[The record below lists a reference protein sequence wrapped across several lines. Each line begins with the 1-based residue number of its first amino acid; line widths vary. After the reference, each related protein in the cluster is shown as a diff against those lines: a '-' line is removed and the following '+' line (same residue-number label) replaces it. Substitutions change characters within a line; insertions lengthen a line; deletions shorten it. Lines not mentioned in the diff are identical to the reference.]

1 VNATKKIEKYV
12 QMALE
17 MGAEDALNIST
28 EDLVFDPRTLLKCM
42 YGCDDWGRNWTCP
55 SAPNALKPW
64 EAEKL
69 LKRYKH
75 GILIHAKDF
84 KLAQDISF
92 QIEIQAFFDGYHF
105 AFSMSNCI
113 LCETCCFP
121 APCRFPL
128 KARPSMEALGID
140 VFATIK
146 KIGLPLKTLK
156 AKDKIP
162 DCYTLVLLE

>member
-1 VNATKKIEKYV
+1 
-12 QMALE
+12 MALE
-17 MGAEDALNIST
+17 MRAQNAKILST

-55 SAPNALKPW
+55 SAPNALNPW
-64 EAEKL
+64 EAERL

-92 QIEIQAFFDGYHF
+92 QVETQAFFDGYHF
-105 AFSMSNCI
+105 AFSMSNCV
-113 LCETCCFP
+113 LCKTCCFP

-128 KARPSMEALGID
+128 KARPPMEALGID
-140 VFATIK
+140 VFATVK
-146 KIGLPLKTLK
+146 KFGLPLKTLK

-162 DCYTLVLLE
+162 DCYALVLLE